1 MSITISLEMNFYFEE
16 KHYISYICRSK
27 YLTISNFMSRKMG
40 WHEEIQCTEAKF
52 NTPVPATKGKT
63 RKTKQQGILSLVLL
77 GG

>member
-1 MSITISLEMNFYFEE
+1 
-16 KHYISYICRSK
+16 
-27 YLTISNFMSRKMG
+27 MSRKMG

-52 NTPVPATKGKT
+52 NTPVPVTKGKT